1 MSMFFVI
8 TYRSTIMIII
18 VVSLDRLCCI
28 TFLWHFCSICAMI
41 PGRRQPRPSSPM
53 STDSNMSPAIT
64 HKRPRRHKQNQC
76 GEQDYHPR
84 DVFNDGK
91 RLPREWQVGFG
102 HVYLLIAL
110 MPGPAL
116 SSVPRLLHA
125 SEFLQPDVTR
135 WLQSEG
141 GHAATDGLW
150 GGPGS
155 TRQHGDAEGQGGC
168 QRAEG
173 EPGQAQESARS
184 KRKQQKPT
192 ALRYRADY
200 VERFGRA
207 CWGRLLC
214 VLKCFPSRLPI
225 RIWRRLPVQPPV
237 FPIRS
242 HSKRAWWC

>member
-1 MSMFFVI
+1 MSTFLYYYFI
-8 TYRSTIMIII
+8 IAAAIIMA
-18 VVSLDRLCCI
+18 VSFGQLCCV
-28 TFLWHFCSICAMI
+28 TFLWHYCSICAMV

-76 GEQDYHPR
+76 GEQDYQPR

-91 RLPREWQVGFG
+91 RLPREWQVGFA

-125 SEFLQPDVTR
+125 SELLQPDVAR

-141 GHAATDGLW
+141 GHAAADGLW

-168 QRAEG
+168 ERAEG

-192 ALRYRADY
+192 ALRYRADD
-200 VERFGRA
+200 VDALWNSLFRA
-207 CWGRLLC
+207 DCCVCWN
-214 VLKCFPSRLPI
+214 
-225 RIWRRLPVQPPV
+225 V
-237 FPIRS
+237 FWNVS
-242 HSKRAWWC
+242 S